1 MISSPQHKTG
11 DLMNK
16 KTKRTF
22 TPEFRLECAQLI
34 VDKGYSYRQASEAMN
49 VGSTTLE
56 SWVRQLRRERQGIAP
71 SATPITPDQQRIREL
86 EKQVRRLEEQNTIFK
101 KGYRALDVRLAER
114 FTIVARLSDSH
125 SVVSLCSALE
135 IHRSSYRYWRKR
147 RDTVNPARVR
157 LCSEIRRAWNQSRG
171 SAGARTLA
179 EMLTQNGV
187 PMSRYRAGRLMKYL
201 NLSSCQPG
209 KHQYKNARQEH
220 TGLPNL
226 LERQF
231 AVPEPDRVWCGDITY
246 IWAGNRWCYLAV
258 VMDLFARR
266 VIGWSLSA
274 NADTAL
280 ISSALRMAYEV
291 RGQPRDVMFHS
302 DQGSQYTG
310 LKYQQLLWRYRIK
323 QSVSRR
329 GNCWD
334 NSPMERF
341 FRSLK
346 TEWVPTDGYT
356 GKDVARQQISSYI
369 LNYYN
374 SVRPHHYNG
383 GLTPEESENRYHF
396 YCKTV
401 ASFT

>member
-1 MISSPQHKTG
+1 MIFSPQHKTG

-56 SWVRQLRRERQGIAP
+56 SWVRQLRRERQGITP

-101 KGYRALDVRLAER
+101 KGYRALNVRLAER
-114 FTIVARLSDSH
+114 FTIATRLSDSH
-125 SVVSLCSALE
+125 TVVSLCSALE

-220 TGLPNL
+220 TSLPNL

-246 IWAGNRWCYLAV
+246 LWAGNRWCYLAV

-274 NADTAL
+274 HADTAL
-280 ISSALRMAYEV
+280 ISSALRMAYET
-291 RGQPRDVMFHS
+291 RGQPRDVVFHS

-310 LKYQQLLWRYRIK
+310 LKYQQLLWRCRIN

-346 TEWVPTDGYT
+346 TEWVPTNGYA
-356 GKDVARQQISSYI
+356 GKDEARQQINDYI

-401 ASFT
+401 A

>member
-56 SWVRQLRRERQGIAP
+56 SWVRQLRRERQRIAP

-220 TGLPNL
+220 TCLPNL

-401 ASFT
+401 ASIT

>member
-1 MISSPQHKTG
+1 MIFSPQHKTG

-56 SWVRQLRRERQGIAP
+56 SWVRQLRQERQGITP

-101 KGYRALDVRLAER
+101 KGYRALNVRLAER
-114 FTIVARLSDSH
+114 FTIAARLSDSH
-125 SVVSLCSALE
+125 TVVSLCSALE

-220 TGLPNL
+220 TSLPNL

-246 IWAGNRWCYLAV
+246 LWAGNRWCYLAV

-274 NADTAL
+274 HADTAL
-280 ISSALRMAYEV
+280 ISSALRMAYET
-291 RGQPRDVMFHS
+291 RGQPRDVVFHS

-310 LKYQQLLWRYRIK
+310 LKYQQLLWRCRIN

-346 TEWVPTDGYT
+346 TEWVPTNGYA
-356 GKDVARQQISSYI
+356 GKDEARQQINDYI

-401 ASFT
+401 ANIT

>member
-1 MISSPQHKTG
+1 MSSPQHKTG

>member
-49 VGSTTLE
+49 VSSTTLE

-220 TGLPNL
+220 TCLPNL

-374 SVRPHHYNG
+374 SVRPHHY
-383 GLTPEESENRYHF
+383 
-396 YCKTV
+396 
-401 ASFT
+401 

>member
-220 TGLPNL
+220 TCLPNL

-396 YCKTV
+396 YCKT
-401 ASFT
+401 

>member
-1 MISSPQHKTG
+1 
-11 DLMNK
+11 
-16 KTKRTF
+16 
-22 TPEFRLECAQLI
+22 
-34 VDKGYSYRQASEAMN
+34 
-49 VGSTTLE
+49 
-56 SWVRQLRRERQGIAP
+56 
-71 SATPITPDQQRIREL
+71 
-86 EKQVRRLEEQNTIFK
+86 
-101 KGYRALDVRLAER
+101 
-114 FTIVARLSDSH
+114 
-125 SVVSLCSALE
+125 
-135 IHRSSYRYWRKR
+135 
-147 RDTVNPARVR
+147 
-157 LCSEIRRAWNQSRG
+157 
-171 SAGARTLA
+171 
-179 EMLTQNGV
+179 
-187 PMSRYRAGRLMKYL
+187 MKYL

-209 KHQYKNARQEH
+209 KHQYKNACQEH
-220 TGLPNL
+220 TCLPNL

-346 TEWVPTDGYT
+346 TEWVPTDGYV
-356 GKDVARQQISSYI
+356 GKDEARQQISGYI

-374 SVRPHHYNG
+374 SVRPHNY
-383 GLTPEESENRYHF
+383 
-396 YCKTV
+396 TV
-401 ASFT
+401 G

>member
-1 MISSPQHKTG
+1 
-11 DLMNK
+11 MNK

-56 SWVRQLRRERQGIAP
+56 SWVRQLRRERQGITP

-101 KGYRALDVRLAER
+101 KGYRALNVRLAER
-114 FTIVARLSDSH
+114 FTIAARLSDSH
-125 SVVSLCSALE
+125 TVVSLCSALE

-220 TGLPNL
+220 TSLPNL

-246 IWAGNRWCYLAV
+246 LWAGNRWCYLAV

-274 NADTAL
+274 HADTAL
-280 ISSALRMAYEV
+280 ISSALRMAYET
-291 RGQPRDVMFHS
+291 RGQPRDVVFHS

-310 LKYQQLLWRYRIK
+310 LKYQQLLWRCRIN

-346 TEWVPTDGYT
+346 TEWVPTNGYAV
-356 GKDVARQQISSYI
+356 KDEARQQINDYI

-401 ASFT
+401 ANIT

>member
-220 TGLPNL
+220 TCLPNL

-401 ASFT
+401 TSIT

>member
-71 SATPITPDQQRIREL
+71 SATPITPEQQRIREL

-220 TGLPNL
+220 TCLPNL

-401 ASFT
+401 ASIT

>member
-220 TGLPNL
+220 TCLPNL

-383 GLTPEESENRYHF
+383 GLTPEE
-396 YCKTV
+396 
-401 ASFT
+401 

>member
-220 TGLPNL
+220 TCLPNL

-383 GLTPEESENRYHF
+383 GLTPEESENRDHF

-401 ASFT
+401 ASIT

>member
-383 GLTPEESENRYHF
+383 GLTPEESENR
-396 YCKTV
+396 
-401 ASFT
+401 

>member
-1 MISSPQHKTG
+1 
-11 DLMNK
+11 MNK

-56 SWVRQLRRERQGIAP
+56 SWVRQLRRERQGITP

-101 KGYRALDVRLAER
+101 KGYRALNVRLAER
-114 FTIVARLSDSH
+114 FTIAARLSDSH
-125 SVVSLCSALE
+125 TVVSLCSALE
-135 IHRSSYRYWRKR
+135 IHRSNYRYWRKR

-220 TGLPNL
+220 TSLPNL

-246 IWAGNRWCYLAV
+246 LWAGNRWCYLAV

-274 NADTAL
+274 HADTAL
-280 ISSALRMAYEV
+280 ISSALRMAYET
-291 RGQPRDVMFHS
+291 RGQPRDVVFHS

-310 LKYQQLLWRYRIK
+310 LKYQQLLWRCRIN

-346 TEWVPTDGYT
+346 TEWVPTNGYA
-356 GKDVARQQISSYI
+356 GKDEARQQINDYI

-383 GLTPEESENRYHF
+383 GLTPEESEN
-396 YCKTV
+396 
-401 ASFT
+401 